1 MSKQIAGQARTSS
14 DVRLSFPKIAL
25 FFDGVDY
32 IIERTT
38 QSVLSSK
45 ILLVV
50 LTALFLFTCELIR
63 FAVFVLKGH

>member
-1 MSKQIAGQARTSS
+1 MSKEIARQATASS

-32 IIERTT
+32 IIERIT

-45 ILLVV
+45 MLLVV
-50 LTALFLFTCELIR
+50 LLALFLFACELIR
-63 FAVFVLKGH
+63 FAIFVLKGH